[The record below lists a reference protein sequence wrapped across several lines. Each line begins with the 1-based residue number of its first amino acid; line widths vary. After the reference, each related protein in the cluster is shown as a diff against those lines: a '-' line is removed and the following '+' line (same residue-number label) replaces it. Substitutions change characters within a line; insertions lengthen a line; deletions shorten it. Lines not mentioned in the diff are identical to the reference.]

1 VGLDCAKE
9 LPTDSGTVEMAAIA
23 NAKASV
29 ILINMIILLVL
40 KPNVAPADQIA
51 QQDIYFRARIRMGF
65 GQYKSSC
72 AL

>member
-1 VGLDCAKE
+1 
-9 LPTDSGTVEMAAIA
+9 MAAIA